1 MSISWNRILALL
13 GKDLSEYFIL
23 IFLFPILSIA
33 TFYLPSIF
41 INDDYKLAIVSE
53 RSYGVDGEDF
63 DNYVFLESK
72 QEALQKLKEGKIHG
86 VVDIIQK
93 TVDMSDQKT
102 VPSKE
107 IQKAI
112 GLAVGSNVLPDENN
126 DNKNLNISSLI
137 GSILLTISCF
147 IAGPIIFL
155 GEKSTRTYNAILL
168 TPLSFNEYILSKTA
182 ICAITNVGSVILF
195 YIVTNIKHLSIAF
208 ILYVLLASIFL
219 SILSGIISSLFSNID
234 KAMLFSSP
242 VMILLIILDF
252 SIWLEKVSPVISIQS
267 GLRYVMEFKRL
278 EWLSTGG
285 LILAGIFAFF
295 LFKSLCRKSITW
307 NIAN

>member
-63 DNYVFLESK
+63 DNYVFFESK

-278 EWLSTGG
+278 ERLSTGG